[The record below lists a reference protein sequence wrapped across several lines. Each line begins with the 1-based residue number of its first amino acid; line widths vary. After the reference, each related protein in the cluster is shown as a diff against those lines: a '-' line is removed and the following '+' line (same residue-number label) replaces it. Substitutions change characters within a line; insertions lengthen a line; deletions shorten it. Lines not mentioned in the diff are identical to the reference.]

1 MRGAFGEEKALLVVG
16 HEPEIR
22 EQSLLALTEAQ
33 RLGFFHDL
41 PGMTVQHRGEANEP
55 VGGELPLA
63 QFEVAD
69 LLIGRSNPRRQISE
83 REPAVFAEGLEA
95 ISQGQ
100 ALEPEY
106 RSSQA

>member
-1 MRGAFGEEKALLVVG
+1 MLFVG
-16 HEPEIR
+16 QKPEIR
-22 EQSLLALTEAQ
+22 EQALLPLAQVQ
-33 RLGFFHDL
+33 RLGFFNDL

-55 VGGELPLA
+55 VGGELPFA

-69 LLIGRSNPRRQISE
+69 LLVGGADPRRQIPE

-95 ISQGQ
+95 ISQGRAREQ
-100 ALEPEY
+100 EY